1 MLVGERR
8 RVAAELGKRHGVEVF
23 PSHANFLLI
32 RTPHPA
38 RRVFDA
44 LYARGVLVRDVSHY
58 PLLER
63 SLRVSIGTPG
73 ENDRFLAA
81 LDQALE
87 GDR

>member
-1 MLVGERR
+1 
-8 RVAAELGKRHGVEVF
+8 
-23 PSHANFLLI
+23 
-32 RTPHPA
+32 
-38 RRVFDA
+38 
-44 LYARGVLVRDVSHY
+44 VSHY